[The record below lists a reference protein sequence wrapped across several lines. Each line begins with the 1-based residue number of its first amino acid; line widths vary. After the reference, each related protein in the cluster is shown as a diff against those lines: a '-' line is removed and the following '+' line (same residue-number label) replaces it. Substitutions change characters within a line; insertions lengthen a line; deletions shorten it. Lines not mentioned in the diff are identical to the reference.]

1 MLWMWSPYRNAAA
14 RFYRRKRCVGGR
26 RIARHAGCRSCIAGR
41 CALQSSEDLAAS
53 QYPLKLSDKL
63 VEMVLDN
70 AVQIDKLSVD
80 VVEYLYFGRLRP

>member
-1 MLWMWSPYRNAAA
+1 MLLHGFTADSVVLEVEESRGTLD
-14 RFYRRKRCVGGR
+14 VG
-26 RIARHAGCRSCIAGR
+26 HVAGR